1 MGLRKRP
8 RIKMVVP
15 IHIWGTDSAGKPFNI
30 LAYTLNVSSAGARIG
45 GIKVPLGVGDA
56 LTVQYKEQRALFKVV
71 WLGRPGHPTQEQ
83 VGVTLL
89 EQDRQIWAEIH
100 EPQAFLDDFVGERS
114 HHPSP
119 PPSPPPPAPAEAPP
133 VPVEVVE
140 GAEDAA
146 SFAESET
153 VAQEAL
159 RVLAGFKSPRDPD
172 ELVRA
177 YARGLLHIEKVVKRT
192 PPNAE
197 ALQEFR
203 DAIAK
208 TRQTV
213 WALQQWHEVKDE
225 GNKAFPLLAY
235 LNSERLRFVVQA
247 VQDLAGDMATKGV
260 EVDAVVLNKF
270 FRSVEQLRSRTANPT
285 TEPQGFSIEVIPPGA
300 EPGTSAIGAAAIVQA
315 VKAAA
320 AEVHRSGM
328 TTAAASEFLAR
339 EMQRIL
345 GADGVAIARLQAGEM
360 VCVGSSGNA
369 SETGVVLETESGLSG
384 EAMRTRQLVYCH
396 DTQSDARMDAGLC
409 KTANIGSVAI
419 VPMQSA
425 DGAPAAMI
433 EVSTARNGAFGPTHL
448 DGLRASAEVIRAILG
463 ERGAAA

>member
-1 MGLRKRP
+1 M
-8 RIKMVVP
+8 
-15 IHIWGTDSAGKPFNI
+15 DSAGKSFNI
-30 LAYTLNVSSAGARIG
+30 LAYTLNVSSSGARIG
-45 GIKVPLGVGDA
+45 GVKVPLGVGDA
-56 LTVQYKEQRALFKVV
+56 VTVQYKQQRALFKVV
-71 WLGRPGHPTQEQ
+71 WIGRPGDPTQEQ
-83 VGVTLL
+83 VGLTLL
-89 EQDRQIWAEIH
+89 EQDRQIWAEIDDSRT
-100 EPQAFLDDFVGERS
+100 FLDDYVGKRS

-119 PPSPPPPAPAEAPP
+119 PPPPPAAPTQEPP
-133 VPVEVVE
+133 VPIEVAE
-140 GAEDAA
+140 AAEDAA
-146 SFAESET
+146 LSAEA
-153 VAQEAL
+153 VPQEAL
-159 RVLAGFKSPRDPD
+159 RVLTVFQSPRDPD

-177 YARGLLHIEKVVKRT
+177 CARGLLHIEKVVKRT
-192 PPNAE
+192 PPNVE

-247 VQDLAGDMATKGV
+247 VQDLADDMATKGV

-270 FRSVEQLRSRTANPT
+270 FRSVEQLRSRAANPT
-285 TEPQGFSIEVIPPGA
+285 TEPQGFSLEVIPPDA
-300 EPGTSAIGAAAIVQA
+300 EPGTRAIGATAIVQA

-369 SETGVVLETESGLSG
+369 SETGVVLETECGLGG
-384 EAMRTRQLVYCH
+384 EAMRTRELAYCH
-396 DTQSDARMDAGLC
+396 DTQSDARVDAGLC

-419 VPMQSA
+419 VPLQSA
-425 DGAPAAMI
+425 GGAPAAMI
-433 EVSTARNGAFGPTHL
+433 EVSTARTGAFGPTHL
-448 DGLRASAEVIRAILG
+448 DGLRASAEVIHAILG
-463 ERGAAA
+463 ERGPT

>member
-1 MGLRKRP
+1 MGLRKKP

-15 IHIWGTDSAGKPFNI
+15 IRIWGTDSAGKPFNI
-30 LAYTLNVSSAGARIG
+30 LAYTLNVNSSGARIG
-45 GIKVPLGVGDA
+45 GVKVPLGVGDA
-56 LTVQYKEQRALFKVV
+56 VTVQYKQKRALFKVV
-71 WLGRPGHPTQEQ
+71 WIGRPGDPTQEQ

-89 EQDRQIWAEIH
+89 EQDRQIWAEIDDSRT
-100 EPQAFLDDFVGERS
+100 FLDDFVGQRS
-114 HHPSP
+114 SQVSP
-119 PPSPPPPAPAEAPP
+119 PAPPPPAAPTQEPP
-133 VPVEVVE
+133 VPIEIAE
-140 GAEDAA
+140 AAEDTTL
-146 SFAESET
+146 SAEAET
-153 VAQEAL
+153 VPEEAL
-159 RVLAGFKSPRDPD
+159 RVLAAIKSPRDPD
-172 ELVRA
+172 ELVRTC
-177 YARGLLHIEKVVKRT
+177 ARGLLHIEKVVKRT
-192 PPNAE
+192 PPNVE

-213 WALQQWHEVKDE
+213 WAMQQWHEVKDE

-247 VQDLAGDMATKGV
+247 VQDLADDMATKGV

-300 EPGTSAIGAAAIVQA
+300 EPGTNAIGAAAIVQA

-369 SETGVVLETESGLSG
+369 SETGVVLETESGLGG

-396 DTQSDARMDAGLC
+396 DTQSDARVDAGLC